1 MLVFLK
7 FDELGKDRNMVKWCR
22 FRQTS
27 LLLLRHDVFL
37 CVFLFWQMNFWR
49 VKFSWVS
56 TPQRKKSNHHL
67 FSQVLGPGIV
77 FSPFFSINVIASAGT
92 LVLSVVCCTCNPC
105 SSARRKSSSQQPLEF
120 APKNTQTCKSSNPE
134 EWTSLLLQIL
144 LLILS
149 RGVVAFAGDVQM
161 FEDSTILI
169 VFHRRRAL
177 HLHQNQIL
185 SQTRAACTDLLLRVC
200 IPVEG
205 LDLSN

>member
-1 MLVFLK
+1 
-7 FDELGKDRNMVKWCR
+7 MVKWCR

-56 TPQRKKSNHHL
+56 TPKRKKSNHHL

-77 FSPFFSINVIASAGT
+77 FSPLKHQRDRIGRNSC
-92 LVLSVVCCTCNPC
+92 LVSGLLYMQPLQFC
-105 SSARRKSSSQQPLEF
+105 KKKIQQP
-120 APKNTQTCKSSNPE
+120 AAIGVCGAKNIQTSKSSNHRRMF
-134 EWTSLLLQIL
+134 TSLILQIL

-149 RGVVAFAGDVQM
+149 RGVVAFAGDG
-161 FEDSTILI
+161 DNCLKI
-169 VFHRRRAL
+169 RRSWSCFTGGRAN